1 MTTTYGNKPFGL
13 RDVKITNI
21 AGTTQVD
28 LPAAQELTITPRLL
42 TGELKGDDSIRA
54 VVAFIEAADWSLSA
68 GGISLDALAIITGQ
82 AVSVSGTSPTEKTT
96 LNLAAGD
103 AMPYFKI
110 YGKSMGDGSDDV
122 HVKLYKCKVTGN
134 IEGTFSNGQFY
145 ITKLSGVAIDDGSN
159 GVMDIVQNETATTL
173 PTT

>member
-28 LPAAQELTITPRLL
+28 LPAAQELTVTPRLVG
-42 TGELKGDDSIRA
+42 GELKGDDSLKA
-54 VVAFIEAADWSLSA
+54 VVAFVEAAEWNLAA
-68 GGISLDALAIITGQ
+68 GGISLDALAVITGQ
-82 AVSVSGTSPTEKTT
+82 AVSVSGSTPSEKTT

-110 YGKSMGDGSDDV
+110 YGKSMGDGADDV
-122 HVKLYKCKVTGN
+122 HVKLFKCKVTGN
-134 IEGTFSNGQFY
+134 IEGAFAGGSFY
-145 ITKLSGVAIDDGSN
+145 ITKLNGVAVDDGSN
-159 GVMDIVQNETATTL
+159 GVMDIIQNETATTL